1 MFLGNSLLGT
11 WSSEQIW
18 LNKPFTVHQWFNPGP
33 LVLDSGTTF
42 IVFLDWHGVWARSSP
57 FASWFTRPSSLSH
70 QGPLLRHPQ
79 CWRCSVA
86 SLCSVELPFL
96 LEQQLPYQP
105 PPLWHWRFLRFYPQ
119 TPYPRLF
126 LSTYSKE
133 SYHQVRVMSD
143 FLHSLLLKFS
153 SLSATIFISLCY
165 CVSSSFGIQ
174 CLFLFILNVLPT
186 HCSLEPCNPG
196 GTPDLVRYQLEPPS
210 LIEAKNTW

>member
-133 SYHQVRVMSD
+133 SYHQGPCNVRLSSQPASQI
-143 FLHSLLLKFS
+143 FIPLCYYFHLSLLLCFFQFWNPV
-153 SLSATIFISLCY
+153 SLPVHTQRPANPLL
-165 CVSSSFGIQ
+165 FGAVQPWWDSWFGQI
-174 CLFLFILNVLPT
+174 PT
-186 HCSLEPCNPG
+186 
-196 GTPDLVRYQLEPPS
+196 GTTQPYWS
-210 LIEAKNTW
+210 